1 MRDPSPLW
9 LAVLLAAAVAGIWIA
24 AVVARRRQVPG
35 GRLFG
40 ALNVAV
46 AVWGL
51 ISAAHS
57 VPQSLES
64 QMLWT
69 KAQYFAIFSVPTLWI
84 LFAADYV
91 GVAWLQRS
99 TVRRALWAVPALML
113 IVVLTN
119 EQHHLYFTGSDRVD
133 GVTVYRWGPLFWVGA
148 AHSYLLMAG
157 GSLIMLRGLWLFSPA
172 FRSQTFLF
180 VFASLIPWF
189 GNIAY
194 ISHLTRPGFDPT
206 SVLFSV
212 SLVLFFWGIY
222 AHRMFDV
229 VPMARA
235 AVFERLGDA
244 VFVLDRANRIVDA
257 NASAAAMAG
266 RDSREMIG
274 RRPADVLPWWSS
286 LPRPPEPEDAEPIA
300 TMLEGKTFELRLE
313 PFVDAGGHGGILLW
327 LRDKTARR
335 QMEARL
341 REQERLE
348 SLTVMAAGLAH
359 DFNNL
364 LTAILGN
371 ADYISATAPEG
382 SEERE
387 SAASIA
393 TAAQQ
398 AADLVTQIVAF
409 SGEGRAFV
417 LPVSLED
424 AVSDTIQALSRT
436 VGTRAVITHES
447 HPDMPR
453 VRADGVQMR
462 QAVLALLSNA
472 LDAVAG
478 THGSIDVLT
487 GRETLDAADLAS
499 MTYAAA
505 EGPGDFAFVEV
516 KDDGPGIPPEVI
528 SRVFEPFFST
538 RDFARGLGLAAV
550 HGIVRG
556 HKGAIRIW
564 SAPGDGTRVRV
575 WWPLR

>member
-1 MRDPSPLW
+1 
-9 LAVLLAAAVAGIWIA
+9 
-24 AVVARRRQVPG
+24 
-35 GRLFG
+35 
-40 ALNVAV
+40 VAV
-46 AVWGL
+46 AVWAL
-51 ISAAHS
+51 VSAAHS
-57 VPQSLES
+57 LPQSLES

-91 GVAWLQRS
+91 GVAWLQRRA
-99 TVRRALWAVPALML
+99 VRRALWVVPALML

-133 GVTVYRWGPLFWVGA
+133 GVTVYRWGSLFWVSA

-157 GSLIMLRGLWLFSPA
+157 GSLIMLRGLWLFPPP

-194 ISHLTRPGFDPT
+194 VSRLTRPGFDPT

-244 VFVLDRANRIVDA
+244 VFVLDGAFRVVDA
-257 NASAAAMAG
+257 NAAAMALVG
-266 RDSREMIG
+266 DRQKTVIG
-274 RRPADVLPWWSS
+274 RHPAEFLPWWHTMPKPPAPADGEPQVARVGEKILEVQAAKLPLPGNYLGS
-286 LPRPPEPEDAEPIA
+286 LLWIRDVSNRH
-300 TMLEGKTFELRLE
+300 RLE
-313 PFVDAGGHGGILLW
+313 
-327 LRDKTARR
+327 
-335 QMEARL
+335 QRL

-364 LTAILGN
+364 LTAMLGN
-371 ADYISATAPEG
+371 ADYLASLSPEG
-382 SEERE
+382 SDQRD
-387 SAASIA
+387 SAVAIA
-393 TAAQQ
+393 AAAQH

-409 SGEGRAFV
+409 SGQGRAIV
-417 LPVSLED
+417 VPVSIED
-424 AVSDTIQALSRT
+424 AVSDTIQALART
-436 VGTRAVITHES
+436 LRTRALITHES
-447 HPDMPR
+447 HPDLPR
-453 VRADGVQMR
+453 VPADAVQVR
-462 QAVLALLSNA
+462 QAVLALLTNA
-472 LDAVAG
+472 VDAVTS
-478 THGSIDVLT
+478 THGSVDVFT
-487 GRETLDAADLAS
+487 GREHLDADALGG
-499 MTYAAA
+499 MTYSAA
-505 EGPGDFAFVEV
+505 EGPGDYVFVEV
-516 KDDGPGIPPEVI
+516 KDDGPGISPEVMTRI
-528 SRVFEPFFST
+528 FEPFFST

-556 HKGAIRIW
+556 HKGAIRVW
-564 SAPGDGTRVRV
+564 SAPGEGTRARI
-575 WWPLR
+575 WWPL